1 MTEVYIG
8 FDSAWTDNIKA
19 PGAIC
24 SLTLRADEII
34 FDPPRLARFEQAAEF
49 IEDAARTEDFLV
61 VALDQPTRVPNA
73 SGARPVERVAGSVV
87 NRLKG
92 GVQPARREGGGAVM
106 FGDDAPVWRF
116 LARLDALEDPM
127 LARQATEGRF
137 LMEVFP
143 ALALPS
149 LIPKIWTRKL
159 AAKYNPAASHYQ
171 PADWPLV
178 CNGAADFAE
187 GLNVQPVAEWLRD
200 AAIETR
206 PTKGL
211 QDRLDSVLCLI
222 IAVHWR
228 RGPSNASI
236 VIGDLQTG
244 YMVTPVIPAVREVL
258 ERSAAERGVPVGGHG
273 QPSRLK
279 PPMTPVTIPRP
290 SSPPRVAVP
299 QPAFRASSEAATTTS
314 YRLPAEELRALLI
327 PLAVAGQT
335 ISYGEVAK
343 RVGQPWSRAFSSTL
357 MRALKEVDRI
367 NKSAGE
373 PSLMS
378 LVVNR
383 ETGLPGGGFFDQI
396 EETAAS
402 AAARRAVH
410 NLMRDKCRN
419 HHWLADRH
427 SVQL

>member
-24 SLTLRADEII
+24 SLTLRANEII
-34 FDPPRLARFEQAAEF
+34 FDPPRLARFEQAAQF
-49 IEDAARTEDFLV
+49 IEDAARPEDLLV

-87 NRLKG
+87 NRLRG

-116 LARLDALEDPM
+116 LSRLNLLEDPM
-127 LARQATEGRF
+127 LIRRAPEGRF

-149 LIPKIWTRKL
+149 LIPSIWARNL

-178 CNGAADFAE
+178 CYGAADFAE
-187 GLNVQPVAEWLRD
+187 GLKMQPVAEWLRVT
-200 AAIETR
+200 ASEAR
-206 PTKGL
+206 PDKGL
-211 QDRLDSVLCLI
+211 QDRLDAVLCLI

-228 RGPSNASI
+228 LGPADASM
-236 VIGDLQTG
+236 VVGDLQTG

-258 ERSAAERGVPVGGHG
+258 ERSAGKRGVPFGEPG
-273 QPSRLK
+273 QPSHLN
-279 PPMTPVTIPRP
+279 PPPTSLTVP
-290 SSPPRVAVP
+290 SPPSPPRVAVP
-299 QPAFRASSEAATTTS
+299 QPAFRASSGAALATS

-327 PLAVAGQT
+327 PLAIAGQT
-335 ISYGEVAK
+335 ISYGEVAR

-357 MRALKEVDRI
+357 TRALKEVDRA
-367 NKSAGE
+367 NKLAGE

-383 ETGLPGGGFFDQI
+383 ETGLPGIGFFVTMAESTANTVTKRVAHDLI
-396 EETAAS
+396 REE
-402 AAARRAVH
+402 
-410 NLMRDKCRN
+410 CRT
-419 HHWLADRH
+419 HRW
-427 SVQL
+427 

>member
-1 MTEVYIG
+1 MTEVYVG
-8 FDSAWTDNIKA
+8 FDSAWTDNITA

-34 FDPPRLARFEQAAEF
+34 FDPPRLARFEQAAQF
-49 IEDAARTEDFLV
+49 IEDAARPEDLLV

-87 NRLKG
+87 NKLKG

-116 LARLDALEDPM
+116 LARLNAPEDPM
-127 LARQATEGRF
+127 LTRQATEGRF

-149 LIPKIWTRKL
+149 IVPEIWARQL

-178 CNGAADFAE
+178 CTGAADFAE
-187 GLNVQPVAEWLRD
+187 RLNIQPVAEWLRK
-200 AAIETR
+200 AATEPR

-222 IAVHWR
+222 IAIHWR
-228 RGPSNASI
+228 RGPADASM

-258 ERSAAERGVPVGGHG
+258 TRSAAIRGVPVGEPG
-273 QPSRLK
+273 QPSLLK
-279 PPMTPVTIPRP
+279 PLVTPLTVTKPP
-290 SSPPRVAVP
+290 SPSPPRVAVP
-299 QPAFRASSEAATTTS
+299 PPALRTSREATNSTG
-314 YRLPAEELRALLI
+314 YRLSAEELRALLI
-327 PLAVAGQT
+327 PLAIAGQT

-343 RVGQPWSRAFSSTL
+343 RVGQPWRRAFSSTL
-357 MRALKEVDRI
+357 TRALKEVDEI
-367 NKSAGE
+367 SKSAGG
-373 PSLMS
+373 PSLMC

-383 ETGLPGGGFFDQI
+383 ETGLPGDGF
-396 EETAAS
+396 
-402 AAARRAVH
+402 
-410 NLMRDKCRN
+410 LLK
-419 HHWLADRH
+419 
-427 SVQL
+427 